1 MAEAPFHKADMALV
15 PVNRETKDQDQT
27 TIRQEICSLLSK
39 GPQKAR
45 DIARHVGMTTKE
57 VNHHLYD
64 MKITS
69 GLSMNNETKL
79 WSLNRPEMT
88 AHTAETLVP
97 VNRINE
103 NRSLVKLDQDQTAE
117 LKQHILTLLAN
128 GPQRALIIARHIGK
142 KTRKDVNPLL
152 YALKNAGDLCYDDK
166 TKLWSLQSPETK
178 DNAGCTINN
187 INVYQQHSTNIYM
200 QGQTSSISISDSQN
214 IQIGSHNSINT
225 LSKSDAT
232 DNPVPE
238 ESGKRE
244 ASLCF
249 PATTMSD
256 RTISGDAAPETP
268 PQTISI
274 KDSFLQNTII
284 GNNNEMN
291 VNCTDGNVNSSSST
305 AYFWGT
311 GDIEYKT
318 GEGKAAARS
327 CAENIPQT
335 PADLEITSLCGKFN
349 QVIIGDMNRISTV
362 TPIAESDSESEDEP
376 VTEKLFGAEE

>member
-1 MAEAPFHKADMALV
+1 MCENICLLSLDNTCYSDMALV

-178 DNAGCTINN
+178 DNA
-187 INVYQQHSTNIYM
+187 
-200 QGQTSSISISDSQN
+200 
-214 IQIGSHNSINT
+214 
-225 LSKSDAT
+225 
-232 DNPVPE
+232 